1 LASEDEEEEEK
12 ADESVVKYRFVCLIV
27 FNIYWVAYIQMR
39 NEMNFEKKNE
49 RTQKKKRN
57 TIFCCWSI

>member
-1 LASEDEEEEEK
+1 
-12 ADESVVKYRFVCLIV
+12 
-27 FNIYWVAYIQMR
+27 MR